1 MYKMVSISSAVHMS
15 TRNMTDKARVSCDVR
30 WQPGT
35 RRVKITLKNIRAEK
49 NTAEPSFAIFLSAAA
64 APVDKRYMG
73 NFERE
78 GGEKKVGG
86 AYASDEKAEGAEK
99 EGFVVTM
106 SDLKRE
112 WGV

>member
-1 MYKMVSISSAVHMS
+1 MLCQVLVINLIIHA
-15 TRNMTDKARVSCDVR
+15 A
-30 WQPGT
+30 
-35 RRVKITLKNIRAEK
+35 
-49 NTAEPSFAIFLSAAA
+49 AEPL
-64 APVDKRYMG
+64 DKRYMG
-73 NFERE
+73 NFERD

-86 AYASDEKAEGAEK
+86 AYASDEKAAGTEK

>member
-1 MYKMVSISSAVHMS
+1 MIY
-15 TRNMTDKARVSCDVR
+15 
-30 WQPGT
+30 QPHQSY
-35 RRVKITLKNIRAEK
+35 IMIFIYEA
-49 NTAEPSFAIFLSAAA
+49 AEPL
-64 APVDKRYMG
+64 DKRYMG

-78 GGEKKVGG
+78 QGEKKVGG
-86 AYASDEKAEGAEK
+86 AYATDEKAAGTEK